1 MFGKMRKFAAD
12 EAGNVTIDWTV
23 IVAMIVGM
31 SLAVMVLIGGGTTQ
45 LSGKAG
51 TELSTRNLG
60 F

>member
-1 MFGKMRKFAAD
+1 MFGRMQNFAAD

-45 LSGKAG
+45 LSGKTG